1 MNEQHKDMYFQSGKT
16 GKSYLTIEWYNQHG
30 CGFKDSE
37 DTNGIDCHTG
47 KSTTCGAEE
56 GRYWRFYLVLQYK
69 CDAGLDP
76 FGQKMQNGFSIYRPH
91 YSGPPGNI
99 NNERKS
105 PGFLNL

>member
-47 KSTTCGAEE
+47 KLATFRAKEH
-56 GRYWRFYLVLQYK
+56 RY
-69 CDAGLDP
+69 
-76 FGQKMQNGFSIYRPH
+76 
-91 YSGPPGNI
+91 
-99 NNERKS
+99 
-105 PGFLNL
+105 

>member
-47 KSTTCGAEE
+47 KSITFE
-56 GRYWRFYLVLQYK
+56 LK
-69 CDAGLDP
+69 SCDIDDFIKSCSTNATLD
-76 FGQKMQNGFSIYRPH
+76 
-91 YSGPPGNI
+91 
-99 NNERKS
+99 
-105 PGFLNL
+105 